1 MKQLRIT
8 IIALVLLG
16 GVLHSSGSLFLA
28 PIHSLDLAIYD
39 RLITNYPR
47 EFDTDDVVILDIDEA
62 SLAKPELGRW
72 PWSRN
77 VLVELFQTLF
87 DEYEIKVLGL
97 DIVLAEA
104 DTSSGLPVLE
114 QLAEGPL
121 ADDEAF
127 TQLLE
132 EIGPSLDYDGLFEEL
147 LMSYPI
153 SLGYYFG
160 FSEGSPAG
168 GLPIATIFSDERESA
183 QWFPRAVSFGSNLER
198 FSDSATVAGHFN
210 PLVETDGVI
219 RRVPLFIDYE
229 DDLYE
234 TLSLAMLRLSVG
246 LDKDPD
252 AIELPAL
259 SAVDVGA
266 EGVAYR
272 LGDSD
277 IRLPL
282 DLEGAL
288 FVPFRGGTGSIKYI
302 SIADLV
308 DGRVDP
314 VELKGKHVVVGTTA
328 PGLLDLRATPFS
340 AIYPGVEIHA
350 TLLAAMLEPGKALLM
365 VPYWKQLADYV
376 GLAGLAVVSLFVLP
390 GLSPT
395 VLILCLV
402 AGIAGLAGAAGSLW
416 LDGIYF
422 AVGTLFIAFIL
433 LMLSQL
439 VLGFLEEY
447 RKKKQ
452 FTDLFGQYVPPELV
466 KKMAEDPER
475 YSMAGQRLQM
485 TVLFSDVR
493 GFTSISEQLAPSEL
507 SEFINLYLT
516 TMTQVIRDEGGTL
529 DKYIG
534 DAIMAFWGA
543 PIDAKDHAER
553 GVVAAIKM
561 IEALDG
567 LANVCIERGWPAIS
581 IGIGINTGDM
591 SVGDMGSK
599 IRKAYTVMGDAVNLG
614 ARLEG
619 LTRQYGVWTIVSEFT
634 VAECPRV
641 RFRELDKV
649 LVKGKEQPVI
659 IYEPVALESDLD
671 DEAKRELEWW
681 DDLLEGYRGQQ
692 FEQVKKSLDQM
703 IAEFGDRPLY
713 GWLRGVCDEYITNP
727 PPKDWNGVTKFTT
740 K

>member
-1 MKQLRIT
+1 MRPI
-8 IIALVLLG
+8 LVLLLVVGAVAAFLFAINVGEQPGSTVPQVG
-16 GVLHSSGSLFLA
+16 GQSPAEAPVQDEQDEEELVSVNQSGSRELNETA
-28 PIHSLDLAIYD
+28 PVNTRVEAPTAAGEENVIRGRVEREVLESSIVLVGTSAKGMVDLRPA
-39 RLITNYPR
+39 PVSR
-47 EFDTDDVVILDIDEA
+47 EF
-62 SLAKPELGRW
+62 
-72 PWSRN
+72 
-77 VLVELFQTLF
+77 
-87 DEYEIKVLGL
+87 
-97 DIVLAEA
+97 
-104 DTSSGLPVLE
+104 
-114 QLAEGPL
+114 
-121 ADDEAF
+121 
-127 TQLLE
+127 
-132 EIGPSLDYDGLFEEL
+132 
-147 LMSYPI
+147 
-153 SLGYYFG
+153 
-160 FSEGSPAG
+160 
-168 GLPIATIFSDERESA
+168 
-183 QWFPRAVSFGSNLER
+183 
-198 FSDSATVAGHFN
+198 
-210 PLVETDGVI
+210 
-219 RRVPLFIDYE
+219 
-229 DDLYE
+229 
-234 TLSLAMLRLSVG
+234 
-246 LDKDPD
+246 
-252 AIELPAL
+252 
-259 SAVDVGA
+259 
-266 EGVAYR
+266 
-272 LGDSD
+272 
-277 IRLPL
+277 
-282 DLEGAL
+282 
-288 FVPFRGGTGSIKYI
+288 
-302 SIADLV
+302 
-308 DGRVDP
+308 
-314 VELKGKHVVVGTTA
+314 
-328 PGLLDLRATPFS
+328 
-340 AIYPGVEIHA
+340 PGVEIHA

-376 GLAGLAVVSLFVLP
+376 GLAGLAVVALFVLP

-422 AVGTLFIAFIL
+422 AAGTLFIAFIL

-543 PIDAKDHAER
+543 PIDAEDHAER

-567 LANVCIERGWPAIS
+567 LATVCVERGWPAIS

-671 DEAKRELEWW
+671 DEAKRELDRW
-681 DDLLEGYRGQQ
+681 DNLLEGYRGQQ
-692 FEQVKKSLDQM
+692 FKQVKKSLDEM
-703 IAEFGDRPLY
+703 ITEFGDRPLY
-713 GWLRGVCDEYITNP
+713 DWLRGACDEYIANP

>member
-1 MKQLRIT
+1 MKLLRI
-8 IIALVLLG
+8 IIATVILLG
-16 GVLHSSGSLFLA
+16 GVLHSSGLYSLP
-28 PIHSLDLAIYD
+28 PIRSLDLAIYD
-39 RLITNYPR
+39 RLITSYPR
-47 EFDTDDVVILDIDEA
+47 EFDTEEVVILDIDEA

-77 VLVELFQTLF
+77 ILAELFQTLF
-87 DEYEIKVLGL
+87 DQYGIKVLGL

-114 QLAEGPL
+114 KLAEGPL
-121 ADDEAF
+121 ADDQAF
-127 TQLLE
+127 TQLLG

-160 FSEGSPAG
+160 FSEATPTG
-168 GLPIATIFSDERESA
+168 GLPIATIFADEREA
-183 QWFPRAVSFGSNLER
+183 VQWFPQAASFGSNLER

-210 PLVETDGVI
+210 PLIETDGVI

-246 LDKDPD
+246 LDKDPS
-252 AIELPAL
+252 AIELPVL
-259 SAVDVGA
+259 GAVDVGA
-266 EGVAYR
+266 EGIAYR

-282 DLEGAL
+282 DIEGAM

-302 SIADLV
+302 SIADVVDGLV
-308 DGRVDP
+308 DP
-314 VELKGKHVVVGTTA
+314 AELKGKHVIVGTTA

-340 AIYPGVEIHA
+340 TIYPGVEIHA
-350 TLLAAMLEPGKALLM
+350 TLLAAMLESDKALLM
-365 VPYWKQLADYV
+365 VPYWKQFADY
-376 GLAGLAVVSLFVLP
+376 AGLAALAVVALFVLP
-390 GLSPT
+390 RLSPT
-395 VLILCLV
+395 VLILGLV
-402 AGIAGLAGAAGSLW
+402 AGVAGLATAAGFLW
-416 LDGIYF
+416 LDGVYL
-422 AVGTLFIAFIL
+422 AVGTLSITFIL
-433 LMLSQL
+433 LMLAQL

-475 YSMAGQRLQM
+475 YSMMGRRLQM

-516 TMTQVIRDEGGTL
+516 TMTQIIRDEGGTL

-543 PIDAKDHAER
+543 PIDARDHAER
-553 GVVAAIKM
+553 GVIAAIKM

-567 LANVCIERGWPAIS
+567 LAKVCVERGWPAIS

-619 LTRQYGVWTIVSEFT
+619 LTRQYGVWTIVSEYT

-641 RFRELDKV
+641 RFRELDRV

-659 IYEPVALESDLD
+659 IYEPVALEADLD
-671 DEAKRELEWW
+671 NEAKRELSRW
-681 DDLLEGYRGQQ
+681 DELLEGYRGQQ
-692 FEQVKKSLDQM
+692 FELVQESLDDM
-703 IAEFGDRPLY
+703 ITKFGDRPLY
-713 GWLRGVCDEYITNP
+713 GWLRGACESYIANP

>member
-1 MKQLRIT
+1 M
-8 IIALVLLG
+8 
-16 GVLHSSGSLFLA
+16 
-28 PIHSLDLAIYD
+28 
-39 RLITNYPR
+39 
-47 EFDTDDVVILDIDEA
+47 
-62 SLAKPELGRW
+62 
-72 PWSRN
+72 
-77 VLVELFQTLF
+77 
-87 DEYEIKVLGL
+87 
-97 DIVLAEA
+97 
-104 DTSSGLPVLE
+104 
-114 QLAEGPL
+114 
-121 ADDEAF
+121 
-127 TQLLE
+127 
-132 EIGPSLDYDGLFEEL
+132 
-147 LMSYPI
+147 
-153 SLGYYFG
+153 
-160 FSEGSPAG
+160 
-168 GLPIATIFSDERESA
+168 PIATIFSDEREAA
-183 QWFPRAVSFGSNLER
+183 QWFPQAVSFGSNLER

-210 PLVETDGVI
+210 PLVETDGII

-229 DDLYE
+229 NDLYE

-252 AIELPAL
+252 AIELPVL
-259 SAVDVGA
+259 SAVDVDA

-272 LGDSD
+272 IGDSN
-277 IRLPL
+277 IELPL
-282 DLEGAL
+282 DLEGAMY
-288 FVPFRGGTGSIKYI
+288 VPFRGGMGAIKYV
-302 SIADLV
+302 SVADVV

-314 VELKGKHVVVGTTA
+314 EQLRGKHVIVGTTA

-340 AIYPGVEIHA
+340 PIYPGVEIHA
-350 TLLAAMLEPGKALLM
+350 TLLAAMLEPGNALLR
-365 VPYWKQLADYV
+365 VPYWKQLADYG
-376 GLAGLAVVSLFVLP
+376 GLTILGVLSLFVLP

-395 VLILCLV
+395 VLIIALASGV
-402 AGIAGLAGAAGSLW
+402 AGLIGAARFFW
-416 LDGIYF
+416 LDGVYV
-422 AVGTLFIAFIL
+422 AVGTLFVAFLL

-475 YSMAGQRLQM
+475 YSMAGRRLQM

-543 PIDAKDHAER
+543 PIDAEDHAER

-561 IEALDG
+561 IEALDV
-567 LANVCIERGWPAIS
+567 LAKVCVERGWPAIS

-641 RFRELDKV
+641 RFENWIR
-649 LVKGKEQPVI
+649 
-659 IYEPVALESDLD
+659 Y
-671 DEAKRELEWW
+671 
-681 DDLLEGYRGQQ
+681 
-692 FEQVKKSLDQM
+692 
-703 IAEFGDRPLY
+703 
-713 GWLRGVCDEYITNP
+713 WLRGKSSRLLFTSQWRLNP
-727 PPKDWNGVTKFTT
+727 TSMTMPRESSSFGTGYLRATAVRNSSRSKRGSIA
-740 K
+740 

>member
-1 MKQLRIT
+1 
-8 IIALVLLG
+8 
-16 GVLHSSGSLFLA
+16 
-28 PIHSLDLAIYD
+28 
-39 RLITNYPR
+39 
-47 EFDTDDVVILDIDEA
+47 
-62 SLAKPELGRW
+62 
-72 PWSRN
+72 
-77 VLVELFQTLF
+77 
-87 DEYEIKVLGL
+87 
-97 DIVLAEA
+97 
-104 DTSSGLPVLE
+104 
-114 QLAEGPL
+114 
-121 ADDEAF
+121 
-127 TQLLE
+127 
-132 EIGPSLDYDGLFEEL
+132 
-147 LMSYPI
+147 
-153 SLGYYFG
+153 
-160 FSEGSPAG
+160 
-168 GLPIATIFSDERESA
+168 
-183 QWFPRAVSFGSNLER
+183 
-198 FSDSATVAGHFN
+198 
-210 PLVETDGVI
+210 
-219 RRVPLFIDYE
+219 
-229 DDLYE
+229 
-234 TLSLAMLRLSVG
+234 
-246 LDKDPD
+246 
-252 AIELPAL
+252 
-259 SAVDVGA
+259 
-266 EGVAYR
+266 
-272 LGDSD
+272 
-277 IRLPL
+277 
-282 DLEGAL
+282 
-288 FVPFRGGTGSIKYI
+288 
-302 SIADLV
+302 
-308 DGRVDP
+308 
-314 VELKGKHVVVGTTA
+314 
-328 PGLLDLRATPFS
+328 
-340 AIYPGVEIHA
+340 
-350 TLLAAMLEPGKALLM
+350 
-365 VPYWKQLADYV
+365 
-376 GLAGLAVVSLFVLP
+376 
-390 GLSPT
+390 
-395 VLILCLV
+395 
-402 AGIAGLAGAAGSLW
+402 
-416 LDGIYF
+416 GIYF
-422 AVGTLFIAFIL
+422 AVGTLFIAFML

-543 PIDAKDHAER
+543 PIDAEDHAER

-567 LANVCIERGWPAIS
+567 LATVCVERGWPAIS

-671 DEAKRELEWW
+671 DEAKRELDRW

-692 FEQVKKSLDQM
+692 FKQVKKSLDEM
-703 IAEFGDRPLY
+703 ITEFGDRPLY
-713 GWLRGVCDEYITNP
+713 DWLRGACDEYIANP

>member
-1 MKQLRIT
+1 MKQLRTT

-16 GVLHSSGSLFLA
+16 GVLHSSGSLFMA
-28 PIHSLDLAIYD
+28 PIHSFDLAIYD

-47 EFDTDDVVILDIDEA
+47 EFDTSEVVILDIDEA

-77 VLVELFQTLF
+77 VLVELFETLF

-114 QLAEGPL
+114 KLAEGPL
-121 ADDEAF
+121 AEDRAF
-127 TQLLE
+127 TSLLE

-153 SLGYYFG
+153 SLGYYFS
-160 FSEGSPAG
+160 FSEGNPAG
-168 GLPIATIFSDERESA
+168 GLPIATIFSDERETA
-183 QWFPRAVSFGSNLER
+183 QWFPQAISFGSNLER

-219 RRVPLFIDYE
+219 RRVPLFVDYE

-259 SAVDVGA
+259 RAVDVGA
-266 EGVAYR
+266 EGVAYQV
-272 LGDSD
+272 GDSS
-277 IRLPL
+277 IKLPL
-282 DLEGAL
+282 DLEGAMY
-288 FVPFRGGTGSIKYI
+288 VPFRGGMGAIEYVSV
-302 SIADLV
+302 ADLV
-308 DGRVDP
+308 DGLVDP
-314 VELKGKHVVVGTTA
+314 EQLRGKHVIVGTTA

-340 AIYPGVEIHA
+340 PIYPGVEIHA
-350 TLLAAMLEPGKALLM
+350 TLLAAMLEPDNALLR
-365 VPYWKQLADYV
+365 VPYWKQLADYG
-376 GLAGLAVVSLFVLP
+376 GLAILAVISLFVLP

-395 VLILCLV
+395 ILI
-402 AGIAGLAGAAGSLW
+402 IALASGVSGLIGAARFFW
-416 LDGIYF
+416 FDGVF
-422 AVGTLFIAFIL
+422 VAVGTLLVAFVLI
-433 LMLSQL
+433 MLSQL

-475 YSMAGQRLQM
+475 YSMAGRRLQM

-543 PIDAKDHAER
+543 PIDAEDHAER
-553 GVVAAIKM
+553 GVLAAIKM
-561 IEALDG
+561 IEALDV
-567 LANVCIERGWPAIS
+567 LAKVCVERGWPEIS

-649 LVKGKEQPVI
+649 LVKGKEQPVV

-671 DEAKRELEWW
+671 DDNKRELEQW
-681 DDLLEGYRGQQ
+681 DGMLEGYRDQK
-692 FEQVKKSLDQM
+692 FEQVKKGLDRM
-703 IAEFGDRPLY
+703 ATEFGDRTLY
-713 GWLRGVCDEYITNP
+713 HWLRGACDEYLASP
-727 PPKDWNGVTKFTT
+727 PPEDWNGVTKFTT

>member
-1 MKQLRIT
+1 
-8 IIALVLLG
+8 
-16 GVLHSSGSLFLA
+16 
-28 PIHSLDLAIYD
+28 
-39 RLITNYPR
+39 
-47 EFDTDDVVILDIDEA
+47 
-62 SLAKPELGRW
+62 
-72 PWSRN
+72 
-77 VLVELFQTLF
+77 
-87 DEYEIKVLGL
+87 
-97 DIVLAEA
+97 
-104 DTSSGLPVLE
+104 
-114 QLAEGPL
+114 
-121 ADDEAF
+121 
-127 TQLLE
+127 
-132 EIGPSLDYDGLFEEL
+132 
-147 LMSYPI
+147 
-153 SLGYYFG
+153 
-160 FSEGSPAG
+160 
-168 GLPIATIFSDERESA
+168 
-183 QWFPRAVSFGSNLER
+183 
-198 FSDSATVAGHFN
+198 
-210 PLVETDGVI
+210 
-219 RRVPLFIDYE
+219 
-229 DDLYE
+229 
-234 TLSLAMLRLSVG
+234 
-246 LDKDPD
+246 
-252 AIELPAL
+252 
-259 SAVDVGA
+259 VGA

-272 LGDSD
+272 VGDSD
-277 IRLPL
+277 ITLPL
-282 DLEGAL
+282 DLEGAML
-288 FVPFRGGTGSIKYI
+288 VPFRGGAGAIKYI
-302 SIADLV
+302 SIADVV

-314 VELKGKHVVVGTTA
+314 AELKGKHVIVGTTA

-350 TLLAAMLEPGKALLM
+350 TLLAAMLEPSKALLM
-365 VPYWKQLADYV
+365 VPHWKQLADYA

-390 GLSPT
+390 SLSPT
-395 VLILCLV
+395 VLILGLV
-402 AGIAGLAGAAGSLW
+402 AGIAGLLGTSGFLW
-416 LDGIYF
+416 FDGVYF
-422 AVGTLFIAFIL
+422 AVGTLFLAFIL

-543 PIDAKDHAER
+543 PIDAEDHAER

-567 LANVCIERGWPAIS
+567 LAKVCVERGWPAIS

-591 SVGDMGSK
+591 SVGDMGSR

-659 IYEPVALESDLD
+659 IYEPVALEEDLD
-671 DEAKRELEWW
+671 DEAKRELSRW
-681 DDLLEGYRGQQ
+681 DELLEGYRGQQ
-692 FEQVKKSLDQM
+692 FKQVQESLDQM
-703 IAEFGDRPLY
+703 ISEFGDRPLY
-713 GWLRGVCDEYITNP
+713 DWLRGACENYIANP

>member
-1 MKQLRIT
+1 M
-8 IIALVLLG
+8 
-16 GVLHSSGSLFLA
+16 
-28 PIHSLDLAIYD
+28 
-39 RLITNYPR
+39 
-47 EFDTDDVVILDIDEA
+47 
-62 SLAKPELGRW
+62 
-72 PWSRN
+72 
-77 VLVELFQTLF
+77 
-87 DEYEIKVLGL
+87 
-97 DIVLAEA
+97 
-104 DTSSGLPVLE
+104 
-114 QLAEGPL
+114 
-121 ADDEAF
+121 
-127 TQLLE
+127 
-132 EIGPSLDYDGLFEEL
+132 
-147 LMSYPI
+147 
-153 SLGYYFG
+153 
-160 FSEGSPAG
+160 
-168 GLPIATIFSDERESA
+168 
-183 QWFPRAVSFGSNLER
+183 
-198 FSDSATVAGHFN
+198 AGHFN
-210 PLVETDGVI
+210 PLVETDGII

-259 SAVDVGA
+259 SAVDVDA

-272 LGDSD
+272 IGDSD
-277 IRLPL
+277 IELPL
-282 DLEGAL
+282 DLEGAMY
-288 FVPFRGGTGSIKYI
+288 VPFRGGMGAIEYVSV
-302 SIADLV
+302 ADVV
-308 DGRVDP
+308 DGRVNP
-314 VELKGKHVVVGTTA
+314 EQLRGKHVIVGTTA

-340 AIYPGVEIHA
+340 PIYPGVEIHA
-350 TLLAAMLEPGKALLM
+350 TLLAAMLEPGNALLR
-365 VPYWKQLADYV
+365 VPYWKQLADYG
-376 GLAGLAVVSLFVLP
+376 GLAILGVISLFILP

-395 VLILCLV
+395 VLIIALASGV
-402 AGIAGLAGAAGSLW
+402 AGLIGVARFLW
-416 LDGIYF
+416 LDGVYV
-422 AVGTLFIAFIL
+422 AVGTLFVAFIL

-475 YSMAGQRLQM
+475 YSMAGRRLQM

-543 PIDAKDHAER
+543 PIDAEDHAER

-561 IEALDG
+561 IEALDA
-567 LANVCIERGWPAIS
+567 LAKVCVERGWPAIS

-649 LVKGKEQPVI
+649 LVKGKEQPVV

-671 DEAKRELEWW
+671 DDAKRELERW
-681 DDLLEGYRGQQ
+681 DGLLEGYRGQK
-692 FEQVKKSLDQM
+692 FEQVKKGLDSM
-703 IAEFGDRPLY
+703 ATEFGNRPLY
-713 GWLRGVCDEYITNP
+713 DWLRGACDEYLANP
-727 PPKDWNGVTKFTT
+727 PPRLERCH
-740 K
+740 